1 MIKIT
6 IIYDNTVCKAGLQAD
21 WGFAALIDVNEHRV
35 LFDAG
40 ADGHIL
46 LENMKVC
53 GIDPLSID
61 TVFMSHHHFDHTGGL
76 AAFLHKNPEVQVYV
90 PASLRGI
97 RHAKEIHHITE
108 ACEIFEGVHSSGELK
123 NIEQCMFIES
133 KSGLIV
139 IAGCSH
145 PGIDA
150 ILDEAK
156 KHGHIHLLF
165 GGFHGFKD
173 FDLLQDIDLVCPT
186 HCTKHIKEIAQ
197 IYPHKYIE
205 GGAGRE
211 LTLPIDKESY
221 S

>member
-6 IIYDNTVCKAGLQAD
+6 IVYDNTVCKAGLQSD
-21 WGFAALIDVNEHRV
+21 WGFAAVIDVNGHRV

-46 LENMKVC
+46 MENMKVC
-53 GIDPLSID
+53 EIDPQSID

-76 AAFLHKNPEVQVYV
+76 AAFLHINPQVQVYV

-97 RHAKEIHHITE
+97 RHAKEVHHIAE
-108 ACEIFEGVHSSGELK
+108 ACKLFDSVYSSGELM
-123 NIEQCMFIES
+123 NIEQCMFIETEN
-133 KSGLIV
+133 GVLV

-145 PGIDA
+145 PGIDV
-150 ILDEAK
+150 ILTEAK
-156 KHGHIHLLF
+156 KHGHIYLLF
-165 GGFHGFKD
+165 GGFHGFED
-173 FDLLQDIDLVCPT
+173 FDLLKDIDLVCPT
-186 HCTKHIKEIAQ
+186 HCTKYVKEIAK
-197 IYPHKYIE
+197 IYPQKYIE

-211 LTLPIDKESY
+211 LILPINKESN